1 MGTAS
6 NTLKRLI
13 VLLIAVSLLATTNVG
28 VVNAQQEFLIYEN
41 PAYGVEIDYPSD
53 WEVSEIPSG
62 FDFVISFTPRAESN
76 SDIFVQGIDVVVEP
90 IPEFFTLDEFT
101 EYEIDFLKDIYEEFR
116 IEEETPITLA
126 GNPAH
131 KIVFTGTFDGHDT
144 PGRVM
149 EVWTV
154 KDGTA
159 YLIAYY
165 AEPSTYPTYLGT
177 AQKMIDSFE
186 IDEGEFPK
194 SISGKY
200 FNSDLGLQIDFP
212 AGWMGF
218 ENIGD
223 NQTIVEVSPG
233 IIIQF
238 TGVKQIVSM
247 SVVVVDIE
255 EIISEEIL
263 TEDECSTP
271 TLAAIIRVNDMKVIE
286 YDEIECR
293 FPEMTLYEKVYSLAT
308 EEKVVYVVYDASS
321 ENVYD
326 SNIRKFEESLKTLKI
341 ENTIDL
347 SDPGNAPLFGL
358 TLSKET
364 VMVKDKPYDIE
375 IVSNSDVSDFTFS
388 EENKLISFKVE
399 AKKGSDGFT
408 TLYIG
413 EVLEGPYTVTIDGKP
428 MDDVMLVEDKTNGE
442 TSVDLIYAEGVHNI
456 TMIGT
461 QVVPEF
467 SLLIPTIF
475 ATAILLIFATKLM
488 PRLNKVKII
497 FWQLISPHLP

>member
-101 EYEIDFLKDIYEEFR
+101 EYEIDFLKDIYEDFR

-223 NQTIVEVSPG
+223 NQTIVEVTPG
-233 IIIQF
+233 VTNQLGETDFVYID
-238 TGVKQIVSM
+238 IVVIDLS
-247 SVVVVDIE
+247 
-255 EIISEEIL
+255 EIISEEFLI
-263 TEDECSTP
+263 EDECDMPSS
-271 TLAAIIRVNDMKVIE
+271 AAIIRMNDMKIVE
-286 YDEIECR
+286 YDKIECR
-293 FPEMTLYEKVYSLAT
+293 FQEMTFYEKVY
-308 EEKVVYVVYDASS
+308 
-321 ENVYD
+321 
-326 SNIRKFEESLKTLKI
+326 FF
-341 ENTIDL
+341 
-347 SDPGNAPLFGL
+347 GN
-358 TLSKET
+358 
-364 VMVKDKPYDIE
+364 
-375 IVSNSDVSDFTFS
+375 
-388 EENKLISFKVE
+388 
-399 AKKGSDGFT
+399 
-408 TLYIG
+408 
-413 EVLEGPYTVTIDGKP
+413 
-428 MDDVMLVEDKTNGE
+428 
-442 TSVDLIYAEGVHNI
+442 
-456 TMIGT
+456 
-461 QVVPEF
+461 
-467 SLLIPTIF
+467 
-475 ATAILLIFATKLM
+475 
-488 PRLNKVKII
+488 
-497 FWQLISPHLP
+497 